1 MKIKFIFFCL
11 ITWAEKNSQKI
22 IMLFKKNNLELKGW
36 IVSDQYNNNVEFLI
50 NILSE
55 NISPN
60 IEIFKIPSIN

>member
-1 MKIKFIFFCL
+1 
-11 ITWAEKNSQKI
+11 
-22 IMLFKKNNLELKGW
+22 MLFKKNNLELKGW
-36 IVSDQYNNNVEFLI
+36 IVSDQYNNNLEFLI